1 MASNRYREEDE
12 GAANLFGEA
21 VVKLKP
27 SVWWVSGG
35 LWLGVLLV
43 CWWLVGRWP
52 EGPTGVVDYWYIAM
66 LVSTLAWGA
75 ALGWKGGWGWAMAS
89 VVVAAVW
96 SRLWSAVAIYT
107 DPDPAWENGSIDFF
121 VYLLVLNGVLIGL
134 GAGLG
139 AGSGA
144 LYRRLRASGLPRA

>member
-1 MASNRYREEDE
+1 TCWGGGREAETKH
-12 GAANLFGEA
+12 
-21 VVKLKP
+21 VVGQWRALARC
-27 SVWWVSGG
+27 SA
-35 LWLGVLLV
+35 GVLVAGGALA
-43 CWWLVGRWP
+43 G
-52 EGPTGVVDYWYIAM
+52 GPTGIVDYWYIAM

-75 ALGWKGGWGWAMAS
+75 ALGWKGAWGWAMAS

-107 DPDPAWENGSIDFF
+107 DPDPAWENGSLDFF

-134 GAGLG
+134 GAGG
-139 AGSGA
+139 GA